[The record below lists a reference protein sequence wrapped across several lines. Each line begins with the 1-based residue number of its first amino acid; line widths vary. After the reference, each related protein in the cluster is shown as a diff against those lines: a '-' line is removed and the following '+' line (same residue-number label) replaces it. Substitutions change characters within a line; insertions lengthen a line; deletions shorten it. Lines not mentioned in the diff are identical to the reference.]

1 MRFRLLGIVEAYAG
15 DAPLDLGHPRQRC
28 VLTTLLVDAN
38 RVVSVDQ
45 LVDRVWGENPPKRAR
60 DIVYSHLSRL
70 RSTLAGAPG
79 VSIERRGIGYALRVD
94 EETVDLHRF
103 RRLAARARTSRDE
116 DALSLYEQAL
126 GLWHGD
132 AFADLDTP
140 WLTMI
145 RTAMA
150 AERFAAE
157 LDHADLAL
165 HHGRH
170 AELLGELAARAAEYP
185 LDERVAGQYMLALH
199 RSGRAADA
207 LRHYQLIRTQ
217 LANELGSDP
226 SAELEGVY
234 LQVLTGDAG
243 PAARPDES
251 VPSGSDVP
259 RQLPAAPQWFTGR
272 ADELAVLTKALDA
285 QASPEAATVAVSA
298 IGGIGGIG
306 KTWLVLRWAYEH
318 LDRFPDGQLFVN
330 LRGFDPADAPVSP
343 AAALR
348 GFLAGLG
355 VDAQS
360 MPDDVD
366 AQAALYRSIVA
377 DRRMLIVLDN
387 ARDTA
392 QVTPLVPGS
401 PTCTL
406 LITSRR
412 RLAGL
417 AITGARLLDL
427 DVLNDTE
434 ARGLLAA
441 RLGAEAMA
449 REPDAVADLL
459 RCCAGLPLAISIVA
473 ARVQAHPDFPLA
485 ALAAELRDAT
495 TRLDALDAGELTANL
510 RAVFASSHETL
521 DDASATLLGRLGRAP
536 GPDIGLAAV
545 GSLAAVPTA
554 QARVLLRQLE
564 TAHLVQRFQPGRYR
578 MHDLI
583 RLYAIERSGRDDTE
597 ALHRLVGFYL
607 HTAHHGDRM
616 LYPHRPPIDVA
627 RPPPGCVPQPLAD
640 VDDVMAWFDAEHPNL
655 LAAQRLAADHGWHR
669 EVWQL
674 AWSLSAYH
682 RRRGRI
688 RDDGDVWRAALH
700 AAQELGDP
708 DVLAQAYKRLGGT
721 LARTGEHQRA
731 LEHLKRALAYL
742 EDTNDI
748 AGQIDTRQALTMVWV
763 TMGDMPNAVDNAE
776 AALEL
781 ARASGNQV
789 WEADALNAAG
799 MCHAEVDHVERAREY
814 CEAGLRL
821 QRATGNGEG
830 EAETLDSLG
839 YLEHRCGRYDAA
851 LDYYQQALGVYER
864 LDFDYQKADTLQRI
878 GETYAALGRSAD
890 ANVAWQQA
898 IRMYETQNRTAA
910 ADDLRQQLG

>member
-1 MRFRLLGIVEAYAG
+1 VRFRLLGIVEAYAD
-15 DAPLDLGHPRQRC
+15 DAPVDLGHPRQRC

-45 LVDRVWGENPPKRAR
+45 LVDRVWDENPPKRAR

-79 VSIERRGIGYALRVD
+79 VAIVRGGAGYALHVD

-103 RRLAARARTSRDE
+103 RRLVARARSAADE

-140 WLTMI
+140 WLGAI

-165 HHGRH
+165 RHGRH
-170 AELLGELAARAAEYP
+170 AELVGELSARAAEYP
-185 LDERVAGQYMLALH
+185 LDERVAGQYMLALY
-199 RSGRAADA
+199 RSGRQADA
-207 LRHYQLIRTQ
+207 LRHYQLIRTH
-217 LANELGSDP
+217 LADELGSDP
-226 SAELEGVY
+226 GTALERVY
-234 LQVLTGDAG
+234 LQVLTGAAG
-243 PAARPDES
+243 PATRPNEPAPTS
-251 VPSGSDVP
+251 SDVP
-259 RQLPAAPQWFTGR
+259 RQLPAAPQSFTGR

-330 LRGFDPADAPVSP
+330 LRGFDPAGAPMSP

-355 VDAQS
+355 VDEQS

-366 AQAALYRSIVA
+366 AQAALYRTLVA

-412 RLAGL
+412 QLAGL

-427 DVLNDTE
+427 DVFNDTE
-434 ARGLLAA
+434 ARGLLGV

-449 REPDAVADLL
+449 AEPAAVADLL

-473 ARVQAHPDFPLA
+473 ARAEAHRDFPLA
-485 ALAAELRDAT
+485 MLAAELRDAT

-510 RAVFASSHETL
+510 RAVFASSFQTL
-521 DDASATLLGRLGRAP
+521 DDATATLLGQLGRAP
-536 GPDIGLAAV
+536 GPDISLLAIS
-545 GSLAAVPTA
+545 SLAAVPTA
-554 QARVLLRQLE
+554 KARVLLRRLE

-583 RLYAIERSGRDDTE
+583 RLYAIETAGPATD

-607 HTAHHGDRM
+607 HTAHHGDQM
-616 LYPHRPPIDVA
+616 LYPHRPPIDVE
-627 RPPPGCVPQPLAD
+627 RPPPGCVPEPLAD
-640 VDDVMAWFDAEHPNL
+640 VDDVMAWFDAEHANL
-655 LAAQRLAADHGWHR
+655 LAAQGLAADHGWYR

-682 RRRGRI
+682 RRRGRV
-688 RDDGDVWRAALH
+688 RDDEVVSRAALT

-708 DVLAQAYKRLGGT
+708 YLLAQAHKWLGGVRGRGG
-721 LARTGEHQRA
+721 AYEDA
-731 LEHLKRALAYL
+731 LDHLTRALAYL
-742 EDTNDI
+742 EEMNDI
-748 AGQIDTRQALTMVWV
+748 AGQIDTRQALTVVWV
-763 TMGDMPNAVDNAE
+763 TTGQFEQAVVNAE

-781 ARASGNQV
+781 ARVSGNQV

-799 MCHAEVDHVERAREY
+799 MCHAELDHVEQAREY
-814 CEAGLRL
+814 CEAGLAL
-821 QRATGNGEG
+821 QRATENGEG

-839 YLEHRCGRYDAA
+839 YLEHRCGRYEAA
-851 LDYYQQALGVYER
+851 LDHYQQALGVYER
-864 LDFDYQKADTLQRI
+864 LEFDYQRADTLQRI
-878 GETYAALGRSAD
+878 GETYAALGRSSD
-890 ANVAWQQA
+890 ANVAWHQA

-910 ADDLRQQLG
+910 ADDLRRKLG